1 MLGCAERVGKSRQRD
16 DLAVAS
22 RRAVDRKRRIRDFTN
37 ANSLWGIH
45 ITVARNEEFKVWSA
59 RLLQNEARNQR
70 YIAASRIMLNPREP
84 C

>member
-1 MLGCAERVGKSRQRD
+1 
-16 DLAVAS
+16 
-22 RRAVDRKRRIRDFTN
+22 
-37 ANSLWGIH
+37 
-45 ITVARNEEFKVWSA
+45 VARNEEFKVWSA